1 MKYHITKINIFLSK
15 CFSSLSDFFD
25 SVGFHTRKSLHILRT
40 HEKTK
45 VAGYHFHKARK
56 KLVSSSLEN
65 AWNWNHRLLSSES
78 FRIFEED
85 V

>member
-1 MKYHITKINIFLSK
+1 MKYHITKVTISISK
-15 CFSSLSDFFD
+15 FFSSLKDFFD
-25 SVGFHTRKSLHILRT
+25 SVAFHTNRSIHILRT

-45 VAGYHFHKARK
+45 VAGYHVKKAGK
-56 KLVSSSLEN
+56 NLISKTKEN

-78 FRIFEED
+78 FRIFDED

>member
-1 MKYHITKINIFLSK
+1 MKYYLTQISIYFSK
-15 CFSSLSDFFD
+15 FTEAILNFFD
-25 SVGFHTRKSLHILRT
+25 SVSYHTGRALHLVKSS
-40 HEKTK
+40 EKTK
-45 VAGYHFHKARK
+45 VAGYHVKKAGK
-56 KLVSSSLEN
+56 NFISKTKEN